1 MSIREEL
8 YSRALVAIELIS
20 EAALNLHHK
29 EIGKMGIVD
38 RIRGGH
44 VQLRKKQSDE
54 KGYKVLN
61 GQIVKMTPE
70 EMRHRKISARISARK
85 RRAKEGQI
93 ERKRLISLK
102 IRGNRLG

>member
-1 MSIREEL
+1 
-8 YSRALVAIELIS
+8 
-20 EAALNLHHK
+20 
-29 EIGKMGIVD
+29 
-38 RIRGGH
+38 
-44 VQLRKKQSDE
+44 
-54 KGYKVLN
+54 
-61 GQIVKMTPE
+61 MTPE